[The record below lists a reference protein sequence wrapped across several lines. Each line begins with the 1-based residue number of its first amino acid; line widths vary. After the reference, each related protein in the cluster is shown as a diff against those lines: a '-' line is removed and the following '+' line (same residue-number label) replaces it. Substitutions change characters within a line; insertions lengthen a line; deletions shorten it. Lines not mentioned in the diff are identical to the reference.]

1 MAGISEKDLLSA
13 LSNLSTTGARKAQKI
28 LSGIMG
34 TAADISGISGMKG
47 KSTGTFTE
55 ALTGDIT
62 KTGTELEERFKARQ
76 QLLKDMGLTAQEAT
90 AQIGTLEKA
99 SHDLFRSTSE
109 GLSALTGLNQGMQSL
124 AFFSSEAQ
132 MELAKGAMVL
142 EQYGVGASDLGGIL
156 DTAAMSFGATQKELT
171 ALTTEL
177 GNVVAKF
184 PGQASKIAANFSSAQ
199 KSLLYDSDKIM
210 SVFKR
215 LQFTSTQT
223 GVSFDRLTEAF
234 GGSMDDF
241 EGSSKKAGNLNA
253 ILGKSVFN
261 SIDLL
266 GKTEAERVE
275 TIIAGVKKNVNVES
289 LKKNKF
295 QLKSVA
301 AGLGL
306 TPDET
311 RRLLSG
317 KTTVEEALKSKESKD
332 PRVRATKML
341 TGAME
346 SNNLSID
353 QLTSNFKNFR
363 PELENMTIAL
373 ASATRQEIMKFAK
386 EKIGPDA
393 MASLGFV
400 TPADVMDH
408 VQKRLP
414 SVVNDPK
421 ILTKLAE
428 SIGKGNFGTVMNLLG
443 DKVSEI
449 FALSPEDAARDQRL
463 KTGVLGGQKDSDQL
477 VKVVVKGVANKLEQ
491 FATGDGADL
500 AKATGAGLEAIAT
513 AFGNLQRDG
522 MRIDSNG
529 VAKPNSALGAEEIAG
544 AGKNV
549 TDTSKKM
556 NRKIN
561 K

>member
-1 MAGISEKDLLSA
+1 MAKITTQELLTA
-13 LSNLSTTGARKAQKI
+13 LKGLTGPALDAARKA
-28 LSGIMG
+28 LGV
-34 TAADISGISGMKG
+34 TADMTGISGMKG

-62 KTGTELEERFKARQ
+62 KTGTELETRFKTRQ

-90 AQIGTLEKA
+90 AQIGALEKA
-99 SHDLFRSTSE
+99 SHDLFRSTTE
-109 GLSALTGLNQGMQSL
+109 GLEALTGLNQGMQSL

-171 ALTTEL
+171 LLTTEL

-210 SVFKR
+210 TVFKR

-223 GVSFDRLTEAF
+223 GVSFDSLTSAF
-234 GGSMDDF
+234 GESMDTF

-261 SIDLL
+261 SVDLL

-341 TGAME
+341 TEAMG
-346 SNNLSID
+346 SNNLSIE
-353 QLTSNFKNFR
+353 QLTSSFKDFR
-363 PELENMTIAL
+363 PELENMTNAL
-373 ASATRQEIMKFAK
+373 ASATREEIMEFAK

-400 TPADVMDH
+400 SPADVMDH
-408 VQKRLP
+408 IQKRLP
-414 SVVNDPK
+414 SVVNDPDTLK
-421 ILTKLAE
+421 ELTVA
-428 SIGKGNFGTVMNLLG
+428 IGKGNLGNVMSLLG
-443 DKVSEI
+443 DKVNEI
-449 FALSPEDAARDQRL
+449 FKLSPEDAARNQRL
-463 KTGVLGGQKDSDQL
+463 KTGVIGGQRDSDQL
-477 VKVVVKGVANKLEQ
+477 VKVVVKGVAKRLEQ
-491 FATGDGADL
+491 FAVGGGTEL
-500 AKATGAGLEAIAT
+500 ASALGGGLEAIAT

-522 MRIDSNG
+522 MKIDSNG
-529 VAKPNSALGAEEIAG
+529 VAKPVADLNAAG
-544 AGKNV
+544 IKKEAKRVSTNGKR
-549 TDTSKKM
+549 DQ
-556 NRKIN
+556 
-561 K
+561 